1 MQSNA
6 TAAKQSESRLMRAF
20 AEHRVLIAII
30 VFYSVA
36 LLIVG
41 EIYGVS
47 QTSTL
52 FFYFSGGTILIN
64 FSILIGL
71 LSLYALW
78 IIVFVRPD
86 RLTHHIWTQVR
97 ANYLTAA
104 RLGPALPVILFMPVF
119 LSAFTGFKVMI
130 PLINPYS
137 WDPAFALWD
146 QQLHGGIHPWQ
157 WLHPLFARPW
167 ATLGLNYAYMIW
179 FLFLHLILFWQTFA
193 LRDPRLRMQFLVSFT
208 LTWIL
213 IGTVAAIVF
222 SSAGPCFYG
231 RITGL
236 ADPFVPLMDYLR
248 SLGGEEPIQA
258 LRIQEEIWT
267 IYASG
272 EVRIFGG
279 ISAMPSL
286 HLGMSALFALL
297 CWRANRWLGLG
308 MTLFTVIM
316 LIGSVHLGWHYAI
329 DGYVAI
335 LATIIIWYAV
345 GRALDRRPSRQTE
358 QTIV

>member
-6 TAAKQSESRLMRAF
+6 TTVKGRESPLLQAF
-20 AEHRVLIAII
+20 AEHRVLLAFI
-30 VFYSVA
+30 VFYAAA
-36 LLIVG
+36 LLVVG
-41 EIYGVS
+41 EIYGVD
-47 QTSTL
+47 QTGTL

-97 ANYLTAA
+97 ARYLTAA
-104 RLGPALPVILFMPVF
+104 RLAPAVPVILFMPIF

-137 WDPAFALWD
+137 WDPTFAEWD
-146 QQLHGGIHPWQ
+146 RLLHGGIHPWE
-157 WLHPLFARPW
+157 WLHPWFARPW
-167 ATLGLNYAYMIW
+167 ATLGLNYAYMVW
-179 FLFLHLILFWQTFA
+179 FLFLHLILFWQTFS
-193 LRDPRLRMQFLVSFT
+193 LRDPQLRMQFLISFV
-208 LTWIL
+208 LTWAL
-213 IGTVAAIVF
+213 IGTAAAILF
-222 SSAGPCFYG
+222 SSTGPCFYG

-236 ADPFVPLMDYLR
+236 PDPFIPLMDYLR
-248 SLGGEEPIQA
+248 SLGGGEPIQA
-258 LRIQEEIWT
+258 LRIQEEIWE

-286 HLGMSALFALL
+286 HLGMSTLFALV
-297 CWRANRWLGLG
+297 CWGANRWLGLAL
-308 MTLFTVIM
+308 TLFTFIM

-335 LATIIIWYAV
+335 LATILIWYAV
-345 GRALDRRPSRQTE
+345 GRSLGGGRLRLKDMQ
-358 QTIV
+358 